1 MSAFDGA
8 TAVRG
13 KFRNQYDKQ
22 RRFVSAAWLS
32 MTMLMQVTCE
42 VPTVDDVKASFI
54 ESHGLGQHTARAARR
69 FVRPLLQME

>member
-42 VPTVDDVKASFI
+42 VSTVDDVKAS
-54 ESHGLGQHTARAARR
+54 L
-69 FVRPLLQME
+69 